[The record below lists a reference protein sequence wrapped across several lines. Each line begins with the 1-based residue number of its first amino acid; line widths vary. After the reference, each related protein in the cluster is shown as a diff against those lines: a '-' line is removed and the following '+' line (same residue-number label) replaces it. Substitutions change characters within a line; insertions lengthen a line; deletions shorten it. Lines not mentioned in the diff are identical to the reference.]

1 MREKS
6 DELNEG
12 GNVIFCMGNDFA
24 QDNDTIKKIWDNYV
38 VQQTENTN
46 DGICLATGEKTEI
59 ARIHR
64 GIKGVPGAQT
74 SGAALVS
81 FNAPAFESYGKEQ
94 SYNAP
99 VGKNA
104 EFAYTT
110 AL

>member
-1 MREKS
+1 MSSFVWEMISHRIMIQ
-6 DELNEG
+6 L
-12 GNVIFCMGNDFA
+12 
-24 QDNDTIKKIWDNYV
+24 KIWDNYV
-38 VQQTENTN
+38 VHQTENTN

-99 VGKNA
+99 VGKMRS
-104 EFAYTT
+104 
-110 AL
+110 LHIQLH

>member
-1 MREKS
+1 MIQ
-6 DELNEG
+6 L
-12 GNVIFCMGNDFA
+12 
-24 QDNDTIKKIWDNYV
+24 KIWDNYV
-38 VQQTENTN
+38 VHQTENTN

-99 VGKNA
+99 VGKYA

-110 AL
+110 ALNYLLSNRDKTFQLGDSMVV